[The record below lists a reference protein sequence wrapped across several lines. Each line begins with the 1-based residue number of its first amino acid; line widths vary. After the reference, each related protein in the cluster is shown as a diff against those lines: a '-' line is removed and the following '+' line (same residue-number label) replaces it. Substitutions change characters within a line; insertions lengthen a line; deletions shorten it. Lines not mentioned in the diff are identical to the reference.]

1 MKLAWQNI
9 IHDRARFS
17 VTVLGV
23 SFAVF
28 LMVFQGSLLAGFLQA
43 ASRLIDASDSDIW
56 ITARGV
62 QAFEFGTPIEGR
74 VREMAAGVPGVLET
88 SRVCMAFA
96 VYRTP
101 RGKQQVVALVGADPN
116 IGGHFPVPEAPRG
129 GGAHSPGA
137 GAAISPDAV
146 LYDVSDR
153 KQVEVTDL
161 PAEVEINRHRAI
173 IEREI
178 QGYGAFLGVPFLFTS
193 YRNATRYMGFGPEDA
208 MYILLRVG
216 NGYSVPA
223 VEQELKTRL
232 PEVDVLTQ
240 SEFSR
245 KSRIYWTI
253 KTGAGGAIL
262 TAAVL
267 GFLIG
272 LVVVSQTVYANT
284 MENIEEY
291 ATLKALGA
299 SQTFVARVVLTQALI
314 CGALGS
320 VLGLLAVV
328 PTIRYTKSLIS
339 WIFMPWWLLLVMVLP
354 SLAMCSLASIASVR
368 SALTVEPGR
377 VFRA

>member
-28 LMVFQGSLLAGFLQA
+28 LMVFQGSLLVGFLRA

-101 RGKQQVVALVGADPN
+101 NGKQQVVALVGADRN
-116 IGGHFPVPEAPRG
+116 VGNRFPVPGVG
-129 GGAHSPGA
+129 GSAEGM
-137 GAAISPDAV
+137 SPDAV

-153 KQVEVTDL
+153 DLIQVTAM
-161 PAEVEINRHRAI
+161 PAEVEVNRHRAS
-173 IEREI
+173 IERQIE
-178 QGYGAFLGVPFLFTS
+178 GYGAFLGVPFLFTS
-193 YRNATRYMGFGPEDA
+193 YRNASRYMGVGPEEA
-208 MYILLRVG
+208 MFILLRVDK
-216 NGYSVPA
+216 GYSISDV
-223 VEQELKTRL
+223 QQNLRQRL
-232 PEVDVLTQ
+232 PEVDVLTRD
-240 SEFSR
+240 EFAR
-245 KSRIYWTI
+245 KSRTYWTI

-299 SQTFVARVVLTQALI
+299 SQAFVARIVLTQALI
-314 CGALGS
+314 CGAVGS
-320 VLGLLAVV
+320 ILGLLAVV
-328 PTIRYTKSLIS
+328 PCIGYAKSLIP
-339 WIFMPWWLLLVMVLP
+339 WIYTPWWLLLVMVMP

>member
-28 LMVFQGSLLAGFLQA
+28 LMVFQGSLLVGFLRA

-101 RGKQQVVALVGADPN
+101 NGKQQVVALVGADRN
-116 IGGHFPVPEAPRG
+116 VGKRFPVPNAPG
-129 GGAHSPGA
+129 SAEGM
-137 GAAISPDAV
+137 SPDAV

-153 KQVEVTDL
+153 DLIQVTAM
-161 PAEVEINRHRAI
+161 PAEVEVNRHRAS
-173 IEREI
+173 IERQVE
-178 QGYGAFLGVPFLFTS
+178 GYGAFLGVPFLFTS
-193 YRNATRYMGFGPEDA
+193 YRNATRYMGFGPDDA

-216 NGYSVPA
+216 NGYTVSDV
-223 VEQELKTRL
+223 QQTLRQRL

-240 SEFSR
+240 GDFAH
-245 KSRIYWTI
+245 KSRMYWTM

-272 LVVVSQTVYANT
+272 LVVVSQTIYANT

-299 SQTFVARVVLTQALI
+299 PKSLVARIVLTQALL
-314 CGALGS
+314 CGAVGS
-320 VLGLLAVV
+320 ILGLLAVV
-328 PTIRYTKSLIS
+328 P
-339 WIFMPWWLLLVMVLP
+339 
-354 SLAMCSLASIASVR
+354 AMH
-368 SALTVEPGR
+368 
-377 VFRA
+377 

>member
-1 MKLAWQNI
+1 MRLAWQNI
-9 IHDRARFS
+9 VHDRARFS

-28 LMVFQGSLLAGFLQA
+28 LMVFQGSLLAGFLRA

-74 VREMAAGVPGVLET
+74 IREMAAGVPGVLET

-101 RGKQQVVALVGADPN
+101 NGKQQVVALVGADSN
-116 IGGHFPVPEAPRG
+116 VGKRFPVPNAPG
-129 GGAHSPGA
+129 FAYGM
-137 GAAISPDAV
+137 SPDAV

-153 KQVEVTDL
+153 DLIQVTAM
-161 PAEVEINRHRAI
+161 PAEVEVNRHRAS
-173 IEREI
+173 IERQI
-178 QGYGAFLGVPFLFTS
+178 DGYGAFLGVPFLFTS
-193 YRNATRYMGFGPEDA
+193 YRNATRYMGFGPEEA
-208 MYILLRVG
+208 MYILLRVDKA
-216 NGYSVPA
+216 YSISDV
-223 VEQELKTRL
+223 QQNLRQRL
-232 PEVDVLTQ
+232 PEVDVLTRD
-240 SEFSR
+240 EFER
-245 KSRIYWTI
+245 KSRTYWTI

-299 SQTFVARVVLTQALI
+299 SQTFVARIVLTQALI

-320 VLGLLAVV
+320 VLGLLAVI
-328 PTIRYTKSLIS
+328 PCIGYAKSLIP
-339 WIFMPWWLLLVMVLP
+339 WIYTPWWLLLVMVLP

>member
-1 MKLAWQNI
+1 MRLAWQNI
-9 IHDRARFS
+9 VHDRGRFS

-28 LMVFQGSLLAGFLQA
+28 LMVFQGSLLVGFLRA
-43 ASRLIDASDSDIW
+43 ASRLIDASDSEIW

-62 QAFEFGTPIEGR
+62 QAFEFGTALESR
-74 VREMAAGVPGVLET
+74 VREMAAGVPGVVET

-101 RGKQQVVALVGADPN
+101 GGKQQVVALVGADPN
-116 IGGHFPVPEAPRG
+116 VGKRFPVPNVQE
-129 GGAHSPGA
+129 SA
-137 GAAISPDAV
+137 GELSPDAV

-153 KQVEVTDL
+153 KQIEVNAL
-161 PAEVEINRHRAI
+161 PAEVEINRHRAS

-178 QGYGAFLGVPFLFTS
+178 DGYGAFLGVPFLFTS
-193 YRNATRYMGFGPEDA
+193 YRNATRYMDFGSEES

-216 NGYSVPA
+216 EKYSVSE
-223 VEQELKTRL
+223 VEQNLRQRL

-240 SEFSR
+240 SEFAH
-245 KSRIYWTI
+245 KSRMYWTI

-272 LVVVSQTVYANT
+272 LVVVSQTIYANT

-299 SQTFVARVVLTQALI
+299 PQAFVARIVLTQALI
-314 CGALGS
+314 CGAVGS
-320 VLGLLAVV
+320 ILGLLAVIPSV
-328 PTIRYTKSLIS
+328 GYAKSLIP
-339 WIFMPWWLLLVMVLP
+339 WIYAPWWLPPAMVVP
-354 SLAMCSLASIASVR
+354 SLVMCSLASIVSVR

>member
-9 IHDRARFS
+9 IHDRGRFS

-28 LMVFQGSLLAGFLQA
+28 LMVFQGSLLAGFLRA

-62 QAFEFGTPIEGR
+62 QAFEFGTILEAR
-74 VREMAAGVPGVLET
+74 VREMAAGVPGVVET
-88 SRVCMAFA
+88 SRVSMAFA

-101 RGKQQVVALVGADPN
+101 NGKQQVVALVGADPN
-116 IGGHFPVPEAPRG
+116 VGKRFPVPDAPE
-129 GGAHSPGA
+129 SA
-137 GAAISPDAV
+137 GELSPDAV

-153 KQVEVTDL
+153 EQIEVTGL
-161 PAEVEINRHRAI
+161 PAEIEINRHRAS

-178 QGYGAFLGVPFLFTS
+178 EGYGAFLGVPFLFTS
-193 YRNATRYMGFGPEDA
+193 YRNANRYMGFSAEDG
-208 MYILLRVG
+208 MYILVRVAP
-216 NGYSVPA
+216 GYDVSTVQ
-223 VEQELKTRL
+223 QELKQRI

-240 SEFSR
+240 GEFAR
-245 KSRIYWTI
+245 KSRMYWTI

-262 TAAVL
+262 TAALL

-272 LVVVSQTVYANT
+272 LVVVSQTIYANT

-299 SQTFVARVVLTQALI
+299 SRSFVVRIVLTQALI
-314 CGALGS
+314 CGAIGS
-320 VLGLLAVV
+320 ILGLVAVI
-328 PTIRYTKSLIS
+328 PGIDYAKSLIP
-339 WIFMPWWLLLVMVLP
+339 WIYAPLWLPAIMIVP
-354 SLAMCSLASIASVR
+354 SLLMCALASIASVR
-368 SALTVEPGR
+368 SALMVEPGR